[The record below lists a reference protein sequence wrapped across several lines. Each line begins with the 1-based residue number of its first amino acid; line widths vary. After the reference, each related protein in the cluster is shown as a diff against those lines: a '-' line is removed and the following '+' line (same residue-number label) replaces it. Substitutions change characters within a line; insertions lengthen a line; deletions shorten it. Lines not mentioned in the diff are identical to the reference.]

1 MDDED
6 DAFAAA
12 ADAPPS
18 PVKKD
23 GADSKDRHS
32 SGDSMDSVLAP
43 PTIVEDIS
51 GTPAGGLHGILKP
64 RRSHRCFSE
73 SQTDLL
79 SWASEAS
86 SCVSSITEE
95 DGSAAGSKKSV
106 HFNEVVQRQVFRPN
120 ASILGQ
126 KTKNQKKN
134 EQKKRRAEQKRRA
147 SEGDAEDSRKVNKE
161 ATGAEETEEEE
172 EHHNDSGVASSV
184 DEAGDSAAMDKFKAK
199 RNSGR
204 KARKN
209 SGSVGNSS
217 HDLIFELDH

>member
-6 DAFAAA
+6 DAFIP
-12 ADAPPS
+12 APPS
-18 PVKKD
+18 PVIKKVSN
-23 GADSKDRHS
+23 DSKDRHS
-32 SGDSMDSVLAP
+32 SGDSQDSVLAP
-43 PTIVEDIS
+43 PAIVEDVA
-51 GTPAGGLHGILKP
+51 GTPGLHGILKP

-95 DGSAAGSKKSV
+95 DGSVAGSKKSV

-147 SEGDAEDSRKVNKE
+147 SEGDAEHEDKVNKE
-161 ATGAEETEEEE
+161 ATGAADTEEE

-184 DEAGDSAAMDKFKAK
+184 DEAGDSALDKFKVK
-199 RNSGR
+199 RNSNR

-209 SGSVGNSS
+209 LGNVANTSN
-217 HDLIFELDH
+217 DLIFELDH